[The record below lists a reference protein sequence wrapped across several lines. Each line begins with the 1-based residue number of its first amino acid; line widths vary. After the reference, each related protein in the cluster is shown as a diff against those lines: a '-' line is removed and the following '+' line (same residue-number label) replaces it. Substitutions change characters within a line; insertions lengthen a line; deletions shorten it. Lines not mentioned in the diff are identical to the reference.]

1 MHKVFI
7 SGSISIKTLDPRVVE
22 RLLNVINLDYQV
34 LVGDAD
40 GVDSAV
46 QKHLLSERTS
56 NVVVYC
62 AGEQPRNN
70 FGNWTTQKVETSAKP
85 GTRAFFTAKD
95 LEMAEVCDYGF
106 MIWDTKSSGTLKN
119 IIELLKRKKSSLV
132 YINKNKSF
140 STIKSID
147 DFEGLLRN
155 MSDAALKKAEENLKL
170 NTHIHQLKN
179 VQSSLF

>member
-7 SGSISIKTLDPRVVE
+7 SGSISIKNLDPRVVE

-46 QKHLLSERTS
+46 QKYLTSEHAS
-56 NVVVYC
+56 NVIVYC
-62 AGEQPRNN
+62 AGDQPRNN
-70 FGNWTTQKVETSAKP
+70 FGNWSTKRIETSAKP

-119 IIELLKRKKSSLV
+119 IIELLKRKKFSLV
-132 YINKNKSF
+132 YINKNKEF
-140 STIKSID
+140 STVKSVD
-147 DFEGLLRN
+147 DFEGILKN
-155 MSDAALKKAEENLKL
+155 MSEAAFEKAEENLKL
-170 NTHIHQLKN
+170 SSQLIKLKN
-179 VQSSLF
+179 VQSDLF